1 MFLSISSDYSFIG
14 TNTGECVYD
23 GEGYILVPL
32 QSLMGSVRGILSPYF
47 FNVCVDDLSVKL
59 NYCHVGC
66 YCSGGCINHLM
77 YADDLVIMSPSVAG
91 LYKLTQSF
99 GLSHDVLFNNKKST
113 IMSFRAGNLKD
124 AQLPLYTVNGEVL
137 CDSACVKYLGHFI
150 CSGLSDDTDILRQRR
165 CLTIQGNILLRKFH
179 MCSIS
184 VRLALFRSFCSPMY
198 TSQLWWNYKKCTMKR
213 LLITYH
219 NVFKMSISMSKYES
233 TSVLCTVYNV
243 LCCQAVIRNL
253 VYRFMCRRQASNN
266 SLVMYIPS
274 SSLVYTSRIRMHWR
288 RLLYVYG

>member
-1 MFLSISSDYSFIG
+1 M
-14 TNTGECVYD
+14 
-23 GEGYILVPL
+23 
-32 QSLMGSVRGILSPYF
+32 VRQGGILSPYL
-47 FNVCVDDLSVKL
+47 FNVYVDDLSVKL
-59 NYCHVGC
+59 NSCHVGC
-66 YCSGGCINHLM
+66 YYSGVCINHLM

-91 LYKLTQSF
+91 LYQLIHICETF

-113 IMSFRAGNLKD
+113 IMSFRAGNLKY
-124 AQLPLYTVNGEVL
+124 AQLPLYTLNGEVL
-137 CDSACVKYLGHFI
+137 CDSACVKYIGHFI
-150 CSGLSDDTDILRQRR
+150 CSDLSDDTDILRQRR

-179 MCSIS
+179 MCSIG

-219 NVFKMSISMSKYES
+219 NVLKMSISMSKYES

-253 VYRFMCRRQASNN
+253 VYRFMCRLQASNN
-266 SLVMYIPS
+266 SLVMSIQS
-274 SSLVYTSRIRMHWR
+274 SSLYIRLESGSTGDVYCMCMGDSHIHAISVFRAGLFIT
-288 RLLYVYG
+288 

>member
-1 MFLSISSDYSFIG
+1 
-14 TNTGECVYD
+14 
-23 GEGYILVPL
+23 
-32 QSLMGSVRGILSPYF
+32 
-47 FNVCVDDLSVKL
+47 
-59 NYCHVGC
+59 
-66 YCSGGCINHLM
+66 M

-91 LYKLTQSF
+91 LYKLIHICESF

-124 AQLPLYTVNGEVL
+124 AHLPLYTLNGEVL

-150 CSGLSDDTDILRQRR
+150 CSDLSDDTDILRQRR

-179 MCSIS
+179 MCSIG

-219 NVFKMSISMSKYES
+219 NVFKMLISMSKYES

-243 LCCQAVIRNL
+243 LCCQAVIRNI
-253 VYRFMCRRQASNN
+253 VYRFLCRLLGAVAGVRRR
-266 SLVMYIPS
+266 IRRDEDPS
-274 SSLVYTSRIRMHWR
+274 SGLASLRTSELLLRIAGVR
-288 RLLYVYG
+288 RNEAPRRNESPYSLRGHRRTAHA